1 MDESEWIR
9 TIAGFLVSMNFPFF
23 VNEYKSACNFT
34 HDLPRSRFSTRGL
47 VVFGDRP
54 ARFIIVIQIHCA
66 QLHIDEKV
74 RQIGKVH
81 VSQDSN
87 DIPMTRVT
95 EFRDNTNFIPRRSVI
110 LSPELNELPCE
121 DLRSLARWRG
131 NSGLDHFDASMGLVQ
146 HRRGMK
152 YLVNGSTSTGP
163 EFFFAD
169 QSCISASRPFKVHS
183 KSCEGSVH
191 NGGKAL
197 GLGSG
202 SGSGVGCGANLTYFS
217 ARAANYPSSHVLA
230 RGIG

>member
-74 RQIGKVH
+74 RQIGKVP

-131 NSGLDHFDASMGLVQ
+131 HSGLDHFDASMGNISPASERDEIPGERIHF
-146 HRRGMK
+146 HRPRV
-152 YLVNGSTSTGP
+152 LFRGP
-163 EFFFAD
+163 ELYPR
-169 QSCISASRPFKVHS
+169 QSSI
-183 KSCEGSVH
+183 
-191 NGGKAL
+191 
-197 GLGSG
+197 
-202 SGSGVGCGANLTYFS
+202 
-217 ARAANYPSSHVLA
+217 
-230 RGIG
+230 